1 MGCQTAN
8 INYQITR
15 FGGFFI
21 GLTMTKRTLIRQALA
36 DRVELELNNVP
47 GAKPVTVFANRPFS
61 IDQEDLPV
69 AFCYLMEGTPSEY
82 ALDIPGD
89 SAQLMVSLY
98 VMESNQADAELD
110 VLADDLALLA
120 GDSLNSLLNEGLE
133 LANWAYGIDEQGTG
147 LASLTLTFNAS
158 WSDN

>member
-1 MGCQTAN
+1 
-8 INYQITR
+8 
-15 FGGFFI
+15 
-21 GLTMTKRTLIRQALA
+21 MTKRTLIRQALA
-36 DRVELELNNVP
+36 DRVGLELNNVP
-47 GAKPVTVFANRPFS
+47 GVKPVTVFANRPFS

-69 AFCYLMEGTPSEY
+69 AFCYLMEGATSEY
-82 ALDIPGD
+82 ALDKPGD

-110 VLADDLALLA
+110 VLAENLDPLA
-120 GDSLNSLLNEGLE
+120 GDNLGGLLDEGLE

>member
-1 MGCQTAN
+1 
-8 INYQITR
+8 
-15 FGGFFI
+15 
-21 GLTMTKRTLIRQALA
+21 MTKRTLIRQALA
-36 DRVELELNNVP
+36 DRVGLELNNVP

-69 AFCYLMEGTPSEY
+69 AFCYLMEGSPSEY
-82 ALDIPGD
+82 ALDMPGD

-110 VLADDLALLA
+110 VLAENLGPLA
-120 GDSLNSLLNEGLE
+120 GDNLNGLLNEGLE

>member
-1 MGCQTAN
+1 
-8 INYQITR
+8 
-15 FGGFFI
+15 
-21 GLTMTKRTLIRQALA
+21 MTKRTLIRQALA
-36 DRVELELNNVP
+36 HKVVELLGRNPSPSP
-47 GAKPVTVFANRPFS
+47 GVVFANRPFS

-82 ALDIPGD
+82 ALDKPGD

-110 VLADDLALLA
+110 VLAENLDPLA
-120 GDSLNSLLNEGLE
+120 GANLNGLLNEGLE
-133 LANWAYGIDEQGTG
+133 LANWSYGLDEQGTG
-147 LASLTLTFNAS
+147 LSSLTLTFNAS